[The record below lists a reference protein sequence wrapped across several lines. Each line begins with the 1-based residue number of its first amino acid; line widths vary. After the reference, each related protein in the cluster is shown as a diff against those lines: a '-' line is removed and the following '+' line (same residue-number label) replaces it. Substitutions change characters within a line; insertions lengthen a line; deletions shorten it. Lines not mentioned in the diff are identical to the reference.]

1 MYTTNAEIENGS
13 EFYKELVIIIKVNM
27 FLDVE
32 HISLQPGSSP
42 QPPEGL
48 SRHTCN
54 IVRIWKQVYVTLFF
68 FLIKN
73 MKYRVFI
80 KYCVFP

>member
-13 EFYKELVIIIKVNM
+13 KFSNELVIIIKVNM

-48 SRHTCN
+48 SHLCS
-54 IVRIWKQVYVTLFF
+54 IVRIWRQVYVTLFF
-68 FLIKN
+68 F
-73 MKYRVFI
+73 
-80 KYCVFP
+80 